1 MQNETRKKRTWQNRL
16 LIIVCAVLFFV
27 VAVLGVLGLG
37 VRYTEKHWDYW
48 SPDYEKRDIVPLL
61 QKDERTEE
69 DYRILYE
76 QTGLTK
82 IGIDGL
88 LAEDKIERILK
99 IQAYFFSVPKLDV
112 LHFAPFTYLEEVDG
126 VAPLAILQDGD
137 ILVSATTRVS
147 WWRYGQSALV
157 VDGDGGV
164 ILEALEPGSKSRC
177 SQASTMAN
185 LANFMVLR
193 PKLDKTLR
201 EDVAAFALENLCG
214 VPYRLTVG
222 VFSKKYNPDTIK
234 GTQCAHLVWYAY
246 KKFGVDL
253 DSNGGGI
260 VKPQDMALSA
270 QVEVVQTFGF
280 DLDRLWS

>member
-1 MQNETRKKRTWQNRL
+1 MQNETRKKRTWQKRL
-16 LIIVCAVLFFV
+16 LVILCAVLFFV
-27 VAVLGVLGLG
+27 GAVLGVLGLG
-37 VRYTEKHWDYW
+37 VVYTEKNWDYW
-48 SPDYEKRDIVPLL
+48 SPNYEKIDILPLL

-88 LAEDKIERILK
+88 LAEDKMERILK
-99 IQAYFFSVPKLDV
+99 IQAYFFSKPALDV
-112 LHFAPFTYLEEVDG
+112 VHFAPFTYLEEVDG
-126 VAPLAILQDGD
+126 VAPLALLEDGD

-147 WWRYGQSALV
+147 WWRYGHSALV
-157 VDGDGGV
+157 VDGDDGV

-185 LANFMVLR
+185 LSNFMILR
-193 PKLDKTLR
+193 PKLDKSLR
-201 EDVAAFALENLCG
+201 KEVAEYALENLRG

-222 VFSKKYNPDTIK
+222 VLSKKYNPDTIK

-270 QVEVVQTFGF
+270 QVEVVQAFGF
-280 DLDRLWS
+280 DLDKLWS